1 VVQLDNEGRVV
12 MSYSDYRDIVNAV
25 LDGDLD
31 DYAGYKLIDDI
42 KDSDVVFIVC
52 HRINEGDL
60 VDDIAD
66 GLASGNAWAWRDVLQ
81 SVYDYDVMKGK
92 RM

>member
-1 VVQLDNEGRVV
+1 MVHLDNKGGLV
-12 MSYSDYRDIVNAV
+12 MNYSDYRGVVNAV
-25 LDGDLD
+25 LDGDLEY
-31 DYAGYKLIDDI
+31 YAGLEWIDNLNNV
-42 KDSDVVFIVC
+42 DVVFIVC

-66 GLASGNAWAWRDVLQ
+66 DLASGNPWAWRDALQ
-81 SVYDYDVMKGK
+81 SVYQYDVDKEE